1 MKRLMLLFSFICISL
16 YTQAQQQDETVKKDS
31 IANWKRDSA
40 RIANTSPMKL
50 QNQNTQKTN
59 LNVPANKQQR
69 SQYTYDKDGRIIGG
83 STTITSGKGKGKK
96 KKKN

>member
-1 MKRLMLLFSFICISL
+1 MKKLTLLFIFVCFSVCV
-16 YTQAQQQDETVKKDS
+16 QAQQQDETIKKDS

-50 QNQNTQKTN
+50 QNQNSQKPN
-59 LNVPANKQQR
+59 LNVPANKRQR
-69 SQYTYDKDGRIIGG
+69 SEYTYDKDGRIIGG
-83 STTITSGKGKGKK
+83 STTILENKNKKK